1 MRSSNTG
8 HAHGTIGNPQTT
20 IEQLEYA
27 LEEAANEAALK
38 DLADNLPL
46 IDESLIA
53 EMESAGVKFNK
64 SDIMLT
70 TRDAT
75 GQPIWLEKGNPLAGY
90 EHIKKRG
97 HTEQLAKHLGIEE
110 GEAPRALRNAI
121 RDGRIVS
128 DKTEMRKGRLTRE
141 RIYEYGG
148 RQLLVA
154 LGTNGFIVS
163 AYPEHK

>member
-1 MRSSNTG
+1 MRSSNTD

-27 LEEAANEAALK
+27 FEEAANEAALK
-38 DLADNLPL
+38 DFADNLPL
-46 IDESLIA
+46 IDESLIT

-64 SDIMLT
+64 ADVILT

-90 EHIKKRG
+90 EHIEKRG
-97 HTEQLAKHLGIEE
+97 HIEQLAKHLGIEE
-110 GEAPRALRNAI
+110 SEVLRALRNSI
-121 RDGRIVS
+121 RDGRIIS
-128 DKTEMRKGRLTRE
+128 DKTEMRNGRLTRE
-141 RIYEYGG
+141 RIYEYDG
-148 RQLLVA
+148 RHLLVA